1 MTVFSICVQRQ
12 NFYSLDCCVN
22 LTGFAAGCTETST
35 DLYGSTYS
43 CRKDCPR
50 LLQLQV
56 GYGRSLLSLQ
66 SELTF
71 LSLAN
76 EKKFF
81 CRSNYLVSH
90 PRAAGVSMTSV
101 SFPSPH
107 PSSFS
112 VPPRTKH
119 GYPQVKLRISQKFG
133 LQNDSSINL
142 YTCILVINKLKE
154 MKVREDI
161 IV

>member
-1 MTVFSICVQRQ
+1 M
-12 NFYSLDCCVN
+12 
-22 LTGFAAGCTETST
+22 
-35 DLYGSTYS
+35 
-43 CRKDCPR
+43 
-50 LLQLQV
+50 
-56 GYGRSLLSLQ
+56 
-66 SELTF
+66 
-71 LSLAN
+71 
-76 EKKFF
+76 KFF

-161 IV
+161 IVWMFNAMYIVDQFTWETRCSAWMEPPVPVLWWKRQGYTVHPLSSTGHRILPPGHRSEVKAT